1 MEKEVSEYKEV
12 SDISDATEE
21 SYPDG
26 LEILKEGTQDLDN
39 YDKLMEVTRKKL
51 RIIDGKFERAIHKT
65 KPGCINMNSCLNRC
79 FYLNR

>member
-1 MEKEVSEYKEV
+1 MEKETSEYREV

-26 LEILKEGTQDLDN
+26 MELLKEGTQDLDN

-51 RIIDGKFERAIHKT
+51 RIVEGKLDGA
-65 KPGCINMNSCLNRC
+65 
-79 FYLNR
+79 